1 MWSAS
6 SKERTDK
13 VSALRVVQTM
23 KLAQNDRAI
32 ARAEL
37 PNAFDP
43 SMRFSIFILCKSE
56 FPFFSRPLI
65 FRKKKK
71 KEKKRPIKYPS
82 WTKPGSTLKYKGL
95 IYDLAYLAL

>member
-56 FPFFSRPLI
+56 FPFFLVHL
-65 FRKKKK
+65 FFAKKK